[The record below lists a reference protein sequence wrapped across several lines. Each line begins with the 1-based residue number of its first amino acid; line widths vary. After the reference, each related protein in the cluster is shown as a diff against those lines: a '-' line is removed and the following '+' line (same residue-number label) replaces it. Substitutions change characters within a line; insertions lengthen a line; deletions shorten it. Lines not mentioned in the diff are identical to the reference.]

1 MLNLQMPYLIL
12 GNFCNA
18 EKDFRQGIQT
28 LKMFLMCKRKKGI
41 SEGKIL
47 QFLSFFGLWGQVI
60 YFVFQRGTGEESGT
74 RGYLGK
80 FPPPFLI

>member
-47 QFLSFFGLWGQVI
+47 QVI

>member
-1 MLNLQMPYLIL
+1 
-12 GNFCNA
+12 
-18 EKDFRQGIQT
+18 
-28 LKMFLMCKRKKGI
+28 MFLMCKKKKGL

-47 QFLSFFGLWGQVI
+47 QLLSFFGLSGQVI
-60 YFVFQRGTGEESGT
+60 YFVFCRGTGEEFGT